1 LVLLLVVLGVLAPAA
16 GLPARAQAE
25 DPPSGRYIVVLK
37 GSRTDPEAVAA
48 SHAQRYGVEP
58 SHVYRHALQ
67 GYAATVPDTELK
79 ALRRDR
85 KVAWVRK
92 DKAVAL
98 PERARYKTT
107 AFKKGKA
114 FTQIPPTG
122 VDRIDAD
129 LSSALSG
136 NGSGSTGVNV
146 AVLDTGIDKSH
157 RDLEVVGG
165 VNCTKKKGSLDDTD
179 GHGTLVAGIIGAKDD
194 GKYVVGVAPGARLW
208 SVVVVSKK
216 GSASERSILCGLDFV
231 IATRTDGD
239 PANDIAVAN
248 LSLVG
253 PGGDDGACGSVDQ
266 DALHQ
271 AVCRAVAA
279 GVTVVAAA
287 GNESQDLADATPAAY
302 DEVLA
307 VTAMA
312 DLDGRPG
319 GLATT
324 TPCRNARTMADDAA
338 APFSNFAVSPED
350 AAHTISAPGTCILS
364 TYPKKNAA
372 YGAGTSAASP
382 HVAGVVALC
391 IASGPCA
398 GLTPERI
405 IAKLIADAADHS
417 AADPGYGFAGD
428 PGRPVDGRY
437 YGNLVRVAGY

>member
-1 LVLLLVVLGVLAPAA
+1 LVVLGVLAPAA
-16 GLPARAQAE
+16 ALPARAQAE

-48 SHAQRYGVEP
+48 DHAQRYGVEP

-85 KVAWVRK
+85 KVAWVAK
-92 DKAVAL
+92 DQAVAL
-98 PERARYKTT
+98 PERARYQTS
-107 AFKKGKA
+107 AFETGKA
-114 FTQIPPTG
+114 FRQVSPTG

-136 NGSGSTGVNV
+136 NGSGSVDVNV

-157 RDLEVVGG
+157 RDLNVVGG
-165 VNCTKKKGSLDDTD
+165 VNCIKKKGSISDTD
-179 GHGTLVAGIIGAKDD
+179 GHGTLVAGIIGAKDN

-216 GSASERSILCGLDFV
+216 GYASERSILCGLDFV
-231 IATRTDGD
+231 IATRSDGD

-248 LSLVG
+248 LSLAG

-287 GNESQDLADATPAAY
+287 GNESQDLANATPAAY
-302 DEVLA
+302 HKVLA

-312 DLDGRPG
+312 DHDGLPG

-324 TPCRNARTMADDAA
+324 SPCRNSRSMADDAA
-338 APFSNFAVSPED
+338 AAAFSNFAVSPED
-350 AAHTISAPGTCILS
+350 VAHTISAPGTCILS

-398 GLTPERI
+398 GLTPEKVI
-405 IAKLIADAADHS
+405 EKLIADAADHS

-428 PGRPVDGRY
+428 PGHSVPGRY
-437 YGNLVRVAGY
+437 YGYLVRAAGY